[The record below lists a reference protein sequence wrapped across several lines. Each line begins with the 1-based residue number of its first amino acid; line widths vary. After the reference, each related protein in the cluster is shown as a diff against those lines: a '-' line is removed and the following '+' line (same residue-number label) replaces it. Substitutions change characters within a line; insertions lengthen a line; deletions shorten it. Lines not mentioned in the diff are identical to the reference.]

1 MGDVAGDVKAII
13 AKHVRVEEG
22 RGEIQL
28 TDKLEEI
35 GVESLDAVEIIFDLE
50 EKFGVEIP
58 FNANDSQMAFETV
71 GDIVSAV
78 EGLIASKAKIA

>member
-1 MGDVAGDVKAII
+1 MDVARDVKAII
-13 AKHVRVEEG
+13 AKHVRFEDD

-28 TDKLEEI
+28 SDRLEEI

-50 EKFGVEIP
+50 EKFGIEIP
-58 FNANDSQMAFETV
+58 FNANDQQMAFETV

-78 EGLIASKAKIA
+78 QGLVASKAKIA